1 MPVPGEPDSSMVA
14 AVGWERLAGVGT
26 WWGENLRGVLS
37 SPVRLEHA
45 GKVAYSP
52 HTYGPSVYEQV
63 QFDAVDFPRN
73 MDAIWDAQ
81 FGFVAKQAPQLH
93 MTTPWLSHLPSLRVG
108 ARALV

>member
-1 MPVPGEPDSSMVA
+1 MVA